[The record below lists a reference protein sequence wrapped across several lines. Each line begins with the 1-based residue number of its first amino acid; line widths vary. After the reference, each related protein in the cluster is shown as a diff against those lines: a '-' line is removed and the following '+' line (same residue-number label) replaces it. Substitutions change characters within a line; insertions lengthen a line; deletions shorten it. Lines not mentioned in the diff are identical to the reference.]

1 MEFAIAGAGNTGSHA
16 ASSVAVV
23 LRSTGIVRVVGIDFR
38 CGIDGRVLRP
48 EAVVSVGRSSGGA
61 NRWLCSR
68 RAQRRMFYDGERDAA
83 RGEKPRRRSAHA
95 RQAGGHQQDGMI
107 EPLPTTASV
116 SFFLP

>member
-1 MEFAIAGAGNTGSHA
+1 MGFAIAGAGNTRSHA

-23 LRSTGIVRVVGIDFR
+23 LRGTGIVRIVGIDFR

-61 NRWLCSR
+61 NRRLCCR

-83 RGEKPRRRSAHA
+83 RGETYSRRKADA
-95 RQAGGHQQDGMI
+95 DQA
-107 EPLPTTASV
+107 S
-116 SFFLP
+116 